1 MIMYVVMP
9 SGAPPHGGGIPGI
22 PAERARS
29 AGGQTAKKKR
39 TYQKDSVM
47 KRTFLSIT
55 TLVVSLS
62 VTLSLLIGLAIPA

>member
-1 MIMYVVMP
+1 
-9 SGAPPHGGGIPGI
+9 
-22 PAERARS
+22 
-29 AGGQTAKKKR
+29 
-39 TYQKDSVM
+39 M

>member
-1 MIMYVVMP
+1 M
-9 SGAPPHGGGIPGI
+9 
-22 PAERARS
+22 